1 MRSTGVGSSDGGGS
15 RLARTEERLK
25 DALNGRLRVAELSD
39 FERSA
44 LRIHIYFRASS
55 ILDLSKSERKKAGE
69 SLPADIRDLVRAE
82 CQRIIQY
89 RKQKSGH

>member
-1 MRSTGVGSSDGGGS
+1 MAGSDGGNS

-25 DALNGRLRVAELSD
+25 DALNGRLRVSELCE

-44 LRIHIYFRASS
+44 LRIHIYFRASA
-55 ILDLSKSERKKAGE
+55 ILDLPKSERKKAGE
-69 SLPADIRDLVRAE
+69 SLPADIRDLVRTE

-89 RKQKSGH
+89 RKQKSGP